1 MSTSQTISAPDPT
14 SLRRLY
20 ALFLPLALSGAF
32 FPIARPIVSAA
43 LARTPEPELA
53 LAAFSIVLSLTTPLI
68 SPLFGMRQIVTALC
82 VDADMVRRLGR
93 VVLGLGL
100 IATLPLLI
108 VSIPTVYLA
117 FTDRVLGIP
126 PAIAAMGPPAML
138 LMSTSPLLT
147 IGRAYYQGVLVYY
160 DRANPIGLG
169 AFGYLVVSTV
179 VVFIAVSWL
188 ELSGAVSA
196 ALALLSANA
205 IYLVIVWWPTRALY
219 RGEKPRIPARR
230 DSFDESKRSGRYIL
244 RLYRPLA
251 VSATLTACIE
261 PVIQAAMARAP
272 DPTISLAA
280 YSVSVSVVWLMRTH
294 LWNMQQVVIARVHDH
309 TSYAAVRRWMLS
321 LSLGSTAVLAIFLW
335 PPAGEWFFGDV
346 IGLTGP
352 VRDFAWRGFAL
363 LIIMPF
369 FQGWRSLYHGT
380 LIALGTTRR
389 IQTAALGR
397 AAVLVLCL
405 VIGVAH
411 GRLAGLY
418 VAVGATLMA
427 ELTEVLSLH
436 VAVRRQWAR
445 RAAALRTNELGTSE

>member
-1 MSTSQTISAPDPT
+1 
-14 SLRRLY
+14 
-20 ALFLPLALSGAF
+20 
-32 FPIARPIVSAA
+32 
-43 LARTPEPELA
+43 
-53 LAAFSIVLSLTTPLI
+53 
-68 SPLFGMRQIVTALC
+68 
-82 VDADMVRRLGR
+82 
-93 VVLGLGL
+93 
-100 IATLPLLI
+100 
-108 VSIPTVYLA
+108 
-117 FTDRVLGIP
+117 
-126 PAIAAMGPPAML
+126 
-138 LMSTSPLLT
+138 
-147 IGRAYYQGVLVYY
+147 
-160 DRANPIGLG
+160 
-169 AFGYLVVSTV
+169 
-179 VVFIAVSWL
+179 
-188 ELSGAVSA
+188 
-196 ALALLSANA
+196 
-205 IYLVIVWWPTRALY
+205 
-219 RGEKPRIPARR
+219 
-230 DSFDESKRSGRYIL
+230 
-244 RLYRPLA
+244 
-251 VSATLTACIE
+251 
-261 PVIQAAMARAP
+261 
-272 DPTISLAA
+272 
-280 YSVSVSVVWLMRTH
+280 
-294 LWNMQQVVIARVHDH
+294 
-309 TSYAAVRRWMLS
+309 
-321 LSLGSTAVLAIFLW
+321 